1 MNEVFYNGEY
11 YPANGPALPVSNRGF
26 HYGDGFF
33 ETIRLID
40 GKPIFLDHH
49 FSRVLETMEAYKID
63 RPLDFTLQKLENEI
77 IELGQRNQ
85 IDKGGRVRVTFCR
98 KSAGYYLPIGNELE
112 YVIEANSLEHNR
124 FTLNEQGKNVDL
136 CVEFKKDLNRLAVFK
151 RIECQVYIQAAL
163 FAHEKGLDDALV
175 QNYKGSIIEATSSNV
190 FLVSNGVLYTSGLD
204 EGPVAGTMRMNIIN
218 LALENGI
225 KVYECSL
232 TPQNLLA
239 ADELFLTNAVHG
251 VQWVGSY
258 RTKRYFNDMAVR
270 FCRLLNAKIGH

>member
-1 MNEVFYNGEY
+1 MNEVFYNGTF
-11 YPANGPALPVSNRGF
+11 YPVNGPALPVSNRGF

-40 GKPIFLDHH
+40 GKPVFLDHH
-49 FSRVLETMEAYKID
+49 FSRVLETMEAYKIE
-63 RPLDFTLQKLENEI
+63 RPIDFTLQKLEKEI
-77 IELGQRNQ
+77 IALSERNQ
-85 IDKGGRVRVTFCR
+85 IEKGGRVRVTFCL

-112 YVIEANSLEHNR
+112 YIIEANSLEHNR
-124 FTLNEQGKNVDL
+124 FTLNEQGRNVDL
-136 CVEFKKDLNRLAVFK
+136 CVEFKKDLNRLAVYK

-225 KVYECSL
+225 KVYECTL

-239 ADELFLTNAVHG
+239 ADELFLTNAIHG

-258 RTKRYFNDMAVR
+258 RTKRYFNDMSVR
-270 FCRLLNAKIGH
+270 FCRLLNAKLGI